1 MKAGMIMANA
11 REGDMADAMTS
22 KASILEIPDPKT
34 LADEVLLAL
43 KYRVGKGTTVAT
55 QYDWLTASIKVVRD
69 RIVDHWM
76 QATQEAYAQQE
87 KRVYYLSLEFLI
99 GRLMRDA
106 FSNLGL
112 MDNMREALKSL
123 GVDLDLIAALEPDAA
138 LGNGG
143 LGRLAACFME
153 SMATVDIPAHGY
165 GIRYANGMFR
175 QEIHDGWQV
184 ELPETWLDHGNPWE
198 FERRERSF
206 EVGFGGSVE
215 SITSKDGR
223 LERHVWKPTEHVLAV
238 AYDTPVVGWR
248 ANRVN
253 TLRLWSG
260 MPIDP
265 ILLDKFN
272 AGDHIGALAESNKA
286 DALSR
291 VLYPADSHKAGQ
303 ELRLRQ
309 EYFFSTAS
317 LQDIVQRHLSQYG
330 DLKSLPDKAAIHL
343 NDTHPAV
350 AVPELMRLLMDVHGM
365 DFDQAWDI
373 TKRTFGYT
381 NHTLLPE
388 ALESWPVPLFER
400 LLPRHMQIVY
410 AINAEVLLEARA
422 SNQFSDEQ
430 IGRISLIQEN
440 GDRRVR
446 MGNLAFVGSHSIN
459 GVSALHTD
467 LMKETVFADLH
478 KLYPDRINN
487 KTNGITPRRWL
498 IQCNPGLTSL
508 AREAIGDRFLDDIDA
523 IKGLDTFA
531 DDAAFRDKFA
541 AVKRANK
548 ARLANVVADRLGIKV
563 DPSALFDIQIKR
575 IHEYKRQLLNILEA
589 IALYDQIRSHPER
602 DWMPR
607 VKFFGGKAAPSYHNA
622 KLIIKLANDVAKVI
636 NRDPAVRGLLKVVFL
651 PNYNVSLAEIM
662 MPAADLSEQISTAGM
677 EASGTGNMK
686 FALNGALTIGTL
698 DGANVE
704 IKECVGDDNIFI
716 FGLTTAEVA
725 ERRNNGYNPR
735 AVIEAS
741 PELAQAVAAVSS
753 GVFSPDDPER
763 YRDLINGLYNSDW
776 FMVAADFDAYAAA
789 QRGVDAVWRNSPD
802 WYARAI
808 RNVARVGWFSS
819 DRTIRQYAKEIWNVP
834 A

>member
-1 MKAGMIMANA
+1 
-11 REGDMADAMTS
+11 MTRTMTTEIPQP
-22 KASILEIPDPKT
+22 ILENSDPET
-34 LADEVLLAL
+34 LSSEILKAL
-43 KYRVGKGTTVAT
+43 KYRVGKDTTVAT
-55 QYDWLTASIKVVRD
+55 HHDWLTASIKVVRD
-69 RIVDHWM
+69 RIIDQWIES
-76 QATQEAYAQQE
+76 TKEAYDKQE

-112 MDNMREALKSL
+112 LDSMRQALRSL
-123 GVDLDLIAALEPDAA
+123 GVDLDVIASLEPDAA

-153 SMATVDIPAHGY
+153 SMATVDVPTHGY

-175 QEIHDGWQV
+175 QEVSDGWQV
-184 ELPETWLDHGNPWE
+184 ELPETWLEHGNPWE

-206 EVGFGGSVE
+206 EVGFGGHVE
-215 SITSKDGR
+215 SITSQQGR
-223 LERHVWKPTEHVLAV
+223 LERHVWKPTERILAV

-248 ANRVN
+248 GKRVN
-253 TLRLWSG
+253 TLRLWSS
-260 MPIDP
+260 MAIDP
-265 ILLDKFN
+265 ILLDAFN
-272 AGDHIGALAESNKA
+272 AGDHIGALRESNKA
-286 DALSR
+286 EALAR
-291 VLYPADSHKAGQ
+291 VLYPADSHQAGQ

-317 LQDIVQRHLSQYG
+317 LQDIIQRHFSQFG
-330 DLKSLPDKAAIHL
+330 DLHSLPDQAAIHL
-343 NDTHPAV
+343 NDTHPAIAV
-350 AVPELMRLLMDVHGM
+350 AELMRLLMDVHGI
-365 DFDQAWDI
+365 DFDDAWDI
-373 TKRTFGYT
+373 TKRTFAYT

-388 ALESWPVPLFER
+388 ALESWPVPMFER
-400 LLPRHMQIVY
+400 LLPRHMQIIY
-410 AINAEVLLEARA
+410 AINAEVLHEVRA
-422 SNQFSDEQ
+422 AAKFSDEQ
-430 IGRISLIQEN
+430 IRRISLIQED

-467 LMKETVFADLH
+467 LMKETIFADLH

-498 IQCNPGLTSL
+498 IQCNPGLTRL
-508 AREAIGDRFLDDIDA
+508 ACDAIGDAFLDDINEL
-523 IKGLDTFA
+523 KGLEAFA
-531 DDAAFRDKFA
+531 EDAAFREKFA
-541 AVKRANK
+541 GVKRANK
-548 ARLANVVADRLGIKV
+548 ERLSNLVAERLGIKV
-563 DPSALFDIQIKR
+563 DPSALFDIQVKR
-575 IHEYKRQLLNILEA
+575 IHEYKRQLLNIVEA
-589 IALYDQIRSHPER
+589 VALYDQIRSHPER
-602 DWMPR
+602 DWTPR

-636 NRDPAVRGLLKVVFL
+636 NRDPAVRGLLKVVFV

-704 IKECVGDDNIFI
+704 IKDCVGDDNIFI
-716 FGLTTAEVA
+716 FGLKTEEVA
-725 ERRNNGYNPR
+725 ERRDNGYDPK
-735 AVIEAS
+735 AVIDGS
-741 PELAQAVAAVSS
+741 PELAQALSAIAT
-753 GVFSPDDPER
+753 GVFSPDDPSR
-763 YRDLINGLYNSDW
+763 YQELIDGLYQHDW
-776 FMVAADFDAYAAA
+776 FMVAADFDSYAAA
-789 QRGVDAVWRNSPD
+789 QRDVDALWRDSPD

-808 RNVARVGWFSS
+808 LNVARMGWFSS

-834 A
+834 V

>member
-1 MKAGMIMANA
+1 MT
-11 REGDMADAMTS
+11 RAMTTE
-22 KASILEIPDPKT
+22 APLPTLENPDPKT
-34 LADEVLLAL
+34 LADEVLQAL
-43 KYRVGKGTTVAT
+43 KYRVGKGTNVAT

-112 MDNMREALKSL
+112 MDNMREALSSL
-123 GVDLDLIAALEPDAA
+123 GVDLDIIAALEPDAA

-153 SMATVDIPAHGY
+153 SMATVNIPAHGY

-215 SITSKDGR
+215 SVTSKDGR

-260 MPIDP
+260 MPVDP

-330 DLKSLPDKAAIHL
+330 DLQSLPDKAAIHL
-343 NDTHPAV
+343 NDTHPAIAV
-350 AVPELMRLLMDVHGM
+350 AELMRLLMDVHGM
-365 DFDQAWDI
+365 DFDQAWSI

-422 SNQFSDEQ
+422 SDQFSDEQ
-430 IGRISLIQEN
+430 ISRISLIQEN

-459 GVSALHTD
+459 GVSALHTE

-478 KLYPDRINN
+478 RLYPDRINN

-498 IQCNPGLTSL
+498 IQCNPGLTAL
-508 AREAIGDRFLDDIDA
+508 TREAIGDGFLDDINE
-523 IKGLDTFA
+523 INRLDPFA
-531 DDAAFRDKFA
+531 EDAAFRDKFA

-548 ARLANVVADRLGIKV
+548 TRLANLVADRLGIKV
-563 DPSALFDIQIKR
+563 DPSALFDIQVKR

-589 IALYDQIRSHPER
+589 VALYDQIRSHPER

-622 KLIIKLANDVAKVI
+622 KLIIKLANDVARVI
-636 NRDPAVRGLLKVVFL
+636 NRDPAVRGLLKVVFV

-716 FGLTTAEVA
+716 FGLTTEEVA
-725 ERRNNGYNPR
+725 ERRNNAYDPR
-735 AVIEAS
+735 VVIEGS
-741 PELAQAVAAVSS
+741 PELAQALAAVSS
-753 GVFSPDDPER
+753 GVFSPDDPDR
-763 YRDLINGLYNSDW
+763 YRDLINGLYQSDW
-776 FMVAADFDAYAAA
+776 FMVAADFDAYAAT
-789 QRGVDAVWRNSPD
+789 QRDVDAVWRNSPD

-819 DRTIRQYAKEIWNVP
+819 DRTIRQYAKDIWHVP